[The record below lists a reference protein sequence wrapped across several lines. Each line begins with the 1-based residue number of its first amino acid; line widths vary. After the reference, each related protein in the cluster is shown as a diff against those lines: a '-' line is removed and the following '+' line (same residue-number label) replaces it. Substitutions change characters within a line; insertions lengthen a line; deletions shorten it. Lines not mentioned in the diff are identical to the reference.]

1 MPVAELGV
9 DRRLV
14 SGAERKLR
22 RYGVGVGQCLNS
34 MLLTIVKMPGLKTF
48 TVSNVGGLQVSF
60 PLSFHAAG
68 NSYIAKVMAEAEGG
82 FSAEVP
88 SLPGCV
94 TDGETLEELKS
105 NLAEAA
111 EGWLET
117 REEVFGDAYAYRR
130 NRA

>member
-1 MPVAELGV
+1 MPITELNI

-22 RYGVGVGQCLNS
+22 RYGVGMEQCLNS
-34 MLLTIVKMPGLKTF
+34 LLLTIVKMPGMKTF

-60 PLSFHAAG
+60 PLAFRASG
-68 NSYIAKVMAEAEGG
+68 NTYIAKVVAEVNG

-94 TDGETLEELKS
+94 TEGATLDALKK
-105 NLAEAA
+105 NLTEAA
-111 EGWLET
+111 EGWLEV
-117 REEVFGDAYAYRR
+117 REEVFGDAYAYRGV
-130 NRA
+130 RA